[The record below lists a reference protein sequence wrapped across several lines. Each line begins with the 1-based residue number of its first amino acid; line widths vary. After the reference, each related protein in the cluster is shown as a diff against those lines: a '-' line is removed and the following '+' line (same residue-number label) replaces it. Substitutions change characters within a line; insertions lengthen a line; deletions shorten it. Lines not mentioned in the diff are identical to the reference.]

1 MSTRPSLFTQL
12 IGLITLCML
21 IVPSVGVAQEQSS
34 DEEVLNSLKMPK
46 LKRKRGP
53 KVTEEAAFK
62 LIEGDGRIYFSLIS
76 GDDVLLRSPGY
87 ATKRAIDEAMTG
99 VIKHIKR
106 VRDMPMR
113 KLDTGEYYFVVVTSR
128 DDVLATSP
136 LYSSREEARDMRARL
151 KRVLIKDASDPQP

>member
-1 MSTRPSLFTQL
+1 MSTRSFLCTRLISLV
-12 IGLITLCML
+12 TLCVL
-21 IVPSVGVAQEQSS
+21 IVPTVGEAQERSTNDDVL
-34 DEEVLNSLKMPK
+34 DELKLPK
-46 LKRKRGP
+46 LRRKRAP

-62 LIEGDGRIYFSLIS
+62 LVEGDGRIYFSLIS

-99 VIKHIKR
+99 VVKHIKR

-113 KLDTGEYYFVVVTSR
+113 KLDTGEFYFVVITPR

-136 LYSSREEARDMRARL
+136 LYSSMEEARTMRARL
-151 KRVLIKDASDPQP
+151 KRVLIKSEGED